1 MLNGYS
7 SISHGKGMYHD
18 VPNPTSAPSSQ
29 DGSPSRVAEPAA
41 EHHSVDVEA
50 PQDRQLSVT
59 VDVCSLR

>member
-1 MLNGYS
+1 
-7 SISHGKGMYHD
+7 MYHD